1 VETTI
6 EKQSVFSEIEKD
18 HILRVKK
25 KLKEKLVDFTLTINK
40 LHNNFTR
47 SFFVTGGCIGS
58 LLRNE
63 EPKDYDIY
71 FFAKFKADGVIDL
84 FTKDPSY
91 KDQVAVSEDEYRDVK
106 IGQMVIT
113 ENAMTLKNGLQL
125 ITKHYGEPQ
134 DIRKTFDFVHCMP
147 YYDTRDDKLYISR
160 EQYDLNMNKK
170 MKPNTRQD
178 LIASWRIAK
187 YQERGFTWL

>member
-1 VETTI
+1 METII
-6 EKQSVFSEIEKD
+6 EKPQVFTDDETN

-25 KLKEKLVDFTLTINK
+25 QLKEKLVDFTLTINK
-40 LHNNFTR
+40 LHNSFTR

-71 FFAKFKADGVIDL
+71 FFAKFKADAIIELYTND
-84 FTKDPSY
+84 KSY
-91 KDQVAVSEDEYRDVK
+91 MDQVKTVEETYRDLQ

-113 ENAMTLKNGLQL
+113 ENATTLKDGLQL
-125 ITKHYGEPQ
+125 ITKNYGEPHE
-134 DIRKTFDFVHCMP
+134 IRKTFDFVHCLP

-170 MKPNTRQD
+170 MKPNNSTA
-178 LIASWRIAK
+178 IASWRIAK
-187 YQERGFTWL
+187 YQERGFTWQS